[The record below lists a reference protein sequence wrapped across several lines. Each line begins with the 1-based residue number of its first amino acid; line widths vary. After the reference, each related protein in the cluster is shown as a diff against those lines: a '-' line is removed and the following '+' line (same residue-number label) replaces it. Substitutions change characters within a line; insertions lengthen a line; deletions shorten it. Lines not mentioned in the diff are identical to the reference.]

1 LGLPTF
7 KKGVHPKDNK
17 AYTSRKAIES
27 LPLPEEVFIPLQQHI
42 GVPGE
47 VIVEKDEEVKT
58 GQVIGK
64 SEKFV
69 SAPVHSS
76 ITGKVK
82 AVDEFTHPLGT
93 KVTMVHITKT
103 SEDDEWEKLSVP
115 GDWQTASVDDLRNL
129 IWQAGIV
136 GLGGAAFPTHVKL
149 APPREKKIDTFIL
162 NGVECEPF
170 LTADHRAM
178 LEMSDKILTGM
189 SIIMKILGTE
199 KGYIGIENNKPDAI
213 EVMNKLVKE
222 KFPTFQVS
230 ALKVKYPQGAEKML
244 IEALVRRKV
253 PAGGLPMDVGTVV
266 NNVGTAMAVAE
277 AVTQGKPL
285 VERIVTVSG
294 EGIKEPKN
302 LMARI
307 GTPFRVL
314 VEACGGMKDSANEI
328 YMGGPMMGFSQ
339 TNLDVPIVKA
349 TSGIICR
356 DAAPVKKT
364 HVYPCIQCGN
374 CVSVCPMNLLPTR
387 LSSFA
392 ESAKLE
398 EAESFGILNCIECGS
413 CSYVCPSKI
422 PLVQWI
428 RVGKLQVSEAKRK
441 KVA

>member
-1 LGLPTF
+1 MGLPTF
-7 KKGVHPKDNK
+7 KRGIHPKDNK
-17 AYTSRKAIES
+17 AFTNKKAIEF
-27 LPLPEEVFIPLQQHI
+27 LPLPDEVFIPLQQHI
-42 GVPGE
+42 GVSGE
-47 VIVEKDEEVKT
+47 VTVEKDEEVKT
-58 GQVIGK
+58 GQVVGK

-76 ITGKVK
+76 VTGKVK
-82 AVDEFTHPLGT
+82 AIDQFLHPLGT
-93 KVTMVHITKT
+93 KVTMIRISRTT
-103 SEDDEWEKLSVP
+103 EEDDWQTLTVP
-115 GDWQTASVDDLRNL
+115 EDWNTASVDDLRNL

-149 APPREKKIDTFIL
+149 APPRGKEIDTFIL

-178 LEMSDKILTGM
+178 LEMGEKILTGM
-189 SIIMKILGTE
+189 SIIMKILGTD

-213 EVMNKLVKE
+213 DMMNKLVKD
-222 KFPTFQVS
+222 KYPSYKVVP
-230 ALKVKYPQGAEKML
+230 LKVKYPQGAEKML
-244 IEALVRRKV
+244 IEAIVKRKV

-266 NNVGTAMAVAE
+266 NNVGTALAITN
-277 AVTQGKPL
+277 AVTEGKPL
-285 VERIVTVSG
+285 IERIVTVTG
-294 EGIKEPKN
+294 EGVNEPKN
-302 LMARI
+302 LMVRI

-314 VEACGGMKDSANEI
+314 VEACGGMNDGTNQV

-339 TNLDVPIVKA
+339 TNLDVPVVKA

-356 DAAPVKKT
+356 DTKSVKKT

-374 CVSVCPMNLLPTR
+374 CVTVCPMNLLPTR
-387 LSSFA
+387 LSAFS
-392 ESAKLE
+392 EVDKLG
-398 EAESFGILNCIECGS
+398 EAEAFGILNCIECGS